1 MTAIAGLHMNDQN
14 RIADCLKKITISSKL
29 LLNLINEVLD
39 MSKLESGKI
48 MLTEET
54 FKLDELLESLFIMV

>member
-1 MTAIAGLHMNDQN
+1 
-14 RIADCLKKITISSKL
+14 
-29 LLNLINEVLD
+29 

-54 FKLDELLESLFIMV
+54 FKLDELLESLFIMNASAFEAKKQKVWSYTAK